1 MKLSKIAKQLNK
13 DIKKYDSFLILP
25 HIMADGDTIG
35 CCIAMARYIT
45 SRGKKALMLLE
56 EKIPYI
62 YSFMEDS
69 CDMEV
74 YVPDKEYNF
83 DVCIVLDTAD
93 INRLGRRKSF
103 LKNKVSYNIDHH
115 KTNDG
120 YAMYNFINADV
131 SSVGEIIYDLFTKMK
146 ASIDHDIAQAIYV
159 AIATDT
165 GGFRY
170 QNTNKNCFIIS
181 SRLMDYDINVEKISE
196 WVFFLRFF
204 SKCTLNT
211 ASGISKE

>member
-1 MKLSKIAKQLNK
+1 MKLSKIAKQLNE
-13 DIKKYDSFLILP
+13 DIKKYDSFLVLP

-93 INRLGRRKSF
+93 INRLGRRKS
-103 LKNKVSYNIDHH
+103 LLENKVSYNIDHH

-120 YAMYNFINADV
+120 YAMFNFINSDV
-131 SSVGEIIYDLFTKMK
+131 SSVGEIMYDLFGNMK
-146 ASIDHDIAQAIYV
+146 ATLDHDIAQAIYV

-170 QNTNKNCFIIS
+170 QNTNKNSFIIS
-181 SRLMDYDINVEKISE
+181 AQLMDYGINGY
-196 WVFFLRFF
+196 
-204 SKCTLNT
+204 LN
-211 ASGISKE
+211 APA